1 MKLERFMLEPEEIEP
16 FLQRQKAQ
24 GEANGFIQEAGAAIV
39 WRHFRLFNTN
49 STENN

>member
-16 FLQRQKAQ
+16 FLQTQKAQ
-24 GEANGFIQEAGAAIV
+24 GEANGFIQEVGAALV
-39 WRHFRLFNTN
+39 WRHLRSFHTN